1 MYNQNKPCY
10 KSLEYNENTNSN
22 KVWYIQSKGYIIKS
36 WVDPHT
42 NLIVEKRIPYNQP
55 NNFLNYL
62 DNYFKNDLK

>member
-1 MYNQNKPCY
+1 MY
-10 KSLEYNENTNSN
+10 KSLEYIENSNSN

-36 WVDPHT
+36 WVDPQT